1 MRISRRDFLKA
12 AAAATVAGE
21 LAPGAFAALGKVL
34 RGEGAPR
41 VLWLQGAG
49 CDGCAISFLNSIYY
63 ASADTVLKNT
73 IDLDFQNNL
82 MAAAG
87 DLAVSALDA
96 SAAQPG
102 YVLVVEGAIPTG
114 AGGLYCRMW
123 PGVTMASALSTYS
136 ANAAFI
142 VALGSCA
149 SFGGMSA
156 GSPNPT
162 TAKGVGQILVDDPR
176 LVNVP
181 GCPAHPD
188 WLIGTITYLLTNGCL
203 PPLDASRRPLQYFG
217 RRIHDNC
224 LNRRK
229 NCGNPVFANEL
240 SQEGCMEYLGCKG
253 KHTYSDCPMRKWNSG
268 GPGEFGVNWC
278 IGAHSPC
285 LGCVN
290 SNFPDGMSPFYNYLP
305 PPFRADGVAEVLD
318 PEADGPPALKPD
330 GVTQAKP
337 LHGE

>member
-1 MRISRRDFLKA
+1 MRITRRDFLKA

-21 LAPGAFAALGKVL
+21 LAPGALAALRKVL

-41 VLWLQGAG
+41 VVWLQGAG
-49 CDGCAISFLNSIYY
+49 CDGCAISLLNSIYY
-63 ASADTVLKNT
+63 ASADSFLKNT
-73 IDLDFQNNL
+73 IDLEFQNNL

-87 DLAVSALDA
+87 DLAVSALNA
-96 SAAQPG
+96 TVAQPG

-123 PGVTMASALSTYS
+123 PGKTMVDVLADCAP
-136 ANAAFI
+136 NAAFI
-142 VALGSCA
+142 LALGSCA
-149 SFGGMSA
+149 SFGGVTA
-156 GSPNPT
+156 GAPNPT
-162 TAKGVGQILVDDPR
+162 VAVGVDDILVNDPR
-176 LVNVP
+176 VINVP

-188 WLIGTITYLLTNGCL
+188 WAIGTITYLLTNGAV
-203 PPLDASRRPLQYFG
+203 PPLDGSRRPLQYFS

-229 NCGNPVFANEL
+229 YCGTLGYANQL

-253 KHTYSDCPMRKWNSG
+253 KHTYSDCPMRKWNSSG
-268 GPGEFGVNWC
+268 TGRYGVNWC

-290 SNFPDGMSPFYNYLP
+290 SDFPDGMSPFYQYLP
-305 PPFRADGVAEVLD
+305 APFRAEGTPDVTEFD
-318 PEADGPPALKPD
+318 PEDPPAAQ
-330 GVTQAKP
+330 VNEATRARSVR
-337 LHGE
+337 GE